1 MRWWF
6 SKSSFFLF
14 CFPFSKNRFI
24 CCFSYLFPVLEK
36 YFHLSLNPIDM
47 DIFLDMH
54 EILLFSIQFIFFKL
68 FAIYLVKYFLQTSYA
83 PLSWAQY
90 INSSVIRQEGES
102 QNMCFK
108 QTKRQ
113 EMFVFRKIF
122 LLCFVETSV
131 LRFGLLPY
139 YRRIERT
146 SDVQKTSMTSARLL
160 NVEFMSSF

>member
-6 SKSSFFLF
+6 YKSSFFLF

-54 EILLFSIQFIFFKL
+54 EILLFSLQFIFFKL

-90 INSSVIRQEGES
+90 KNSSVIRQEGES
-102 QNMCFK
+102 QNGRFK
-108 QTKRQ
+108 QAKHAKKSS
-113 EMFVFRKIF
+113 FFAKFSYLVFLKHPF
-122 LLCFVETSV
+122 SDSV
-131 LRFGLLPY
+131 FCL
-139 YRRIERT
+139 ITDE
-146 SDVQKTSMTSARLL
+146 L
-160 NVEFMSSF
+160 NVHQTFRRHP